1 MNKNVSAKEGYKRAT
16 EFLGAVFLGAVAL
29 ACLMYLPDARA
40 DEGLSQQIDASVS
53 AITARLIETR
63 RHIHQHPELGNREI
77 ETAAY
82 VATRLKSLGYE
93 VHTGIAVTGVVG
105 VMRFARAGRAVA
117 LRSEL
122 DALPVAEQ
130 VNVPFKST
138 VRTLYDGSDVGV
150 MHACG
155 HDAHMAILLGVAE
168 VLAGLRDSLSG
179 SVELIFQ
186 PSEEGAPTGETGGAA
201 RMIKEGVLNIEP
213 KPNAIFGLHVFSQFD
228 VGTVATRARGLMAG
242 SDDFKIIVK
251 GRQTHGAQ
259 PWNGVDPIVIASQ
272 IILGLQTIP
281 SRQLDITRAPVVITV
296 GKISGGV
303 KSNIIPDSVELIGTV
318 RALESDMLTDALV
331 RVERTAK
338 DIAASA
344 GGSVDFSVDP
354 NLHYKVTFNDPA
366 LTQQMQPTLQRVAGL
381 GHVLDAIPVT
391 GGEDFAE
398 YQQRIPGLFVF
409 IGGRTSGAQAADFPP
424 NHSPRFQIDE
434 AALGF
439 GVRTLTNLSV
449 DYLMAR

>member
-1 MNKNVSAKEGYKRAT
+1 MNKLFVAQDGSNRAVKL
-16 EFLGAVFLGAVAL
+16 LGVMAL
-29 ACLMYLPDARA
+29 SCMIGLAQARA
-40 DEGLSQQIDASVS
+40 DDALSRQIDASVS
-53 AITARLIETR
+53 TMKPRLIEMR
-63 RHIHQHPELGNREI
+63 RHIHQHPELGNRETK
-77 ETAAY
+77 TAAF
-82 VATRLKSLGYE
+82 VATRLKELGYE

-105 VMRFARAGRAVA
+105 VMRFAHAGSTIA

-122 DALPVAEQ
+122 DALPVTEQ
-130 VNVPFKST
+130 VDVPFKST
-138 VRTLYDGSDVGV
+138 VRTMYDNADVGV

-186 PSEEGAPTGETGGAA
+186 PSEEGAPSGETGGAT
-201 RMIKEGVLNIEP
+201 RMINEGVLDIEP

-242 SDDFKIIVK
+242 SDDFKITVK

-259 PWNGVDPIVIASQ
+259 PWNGIDPIVIASQ
-272 IILGLQTIP
+272 IILGLQTIT
-281 SRQLDITRAPVVITV
+281 SRQLDVTRAPVVITI

-318 RALESDMLTDALV
+318 RALESDMLADALV

-344 GGSVDFSVDP
+344 GGSADFSVDP

-381 GHVLDAIPVT
+381 AHVLEASPVT

-409 IGGRTSGAQAADFPP
+409 IGGRTPGALAADFPA
-424 NHSPRFQIDE
+424 NHSPLFQLDE

-439 GVRTLTNLSV
+439 GVRLLTNLSV
-449 DYLMAR
+449 DYLTAH